1 MATRTLPA
9 LPAARPLAARN
20 ILHQAWTMTVTMVRA
35 RQTRQLLAEMDDRML
50 ADVGASRS
58 DAMMEGARPFWV
70 VSSRRR

>member
-1 MATRTLPA
+1 
-9 LPAARPLAARN
+9 
-20 ILHQAWTMTVTMVRA
+20 MVRA

-58 DAMMEGARPFWV
+58 DAMMEGARPFWA